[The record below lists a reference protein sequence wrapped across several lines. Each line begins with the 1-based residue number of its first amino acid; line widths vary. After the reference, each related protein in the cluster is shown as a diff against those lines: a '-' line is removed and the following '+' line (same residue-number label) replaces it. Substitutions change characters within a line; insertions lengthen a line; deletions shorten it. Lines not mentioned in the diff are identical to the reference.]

1 MLAISDFRPFQSRK
15 SWSRAITALLS
26 LYMMAGVCSSVLRG
40 LGHEKWGWTYPCLT
54 NIWESGTERDTDRAQ
69 CNYPHPFLTVTLKG
83 LFSPPLL
90 QHLSPTLCPPLS
102 PFISDWATEFKIIR
116 SGFQAGK
123 CIQTCYQCYHRSSSP
138 SQSLSLSFFISL
150 SVLYNDT
157 LSSVLYALGEAVSA
171 ASCHHLQGWIFL
183 KCSPVLGTTFK
194 SNFSIAQL
202 SIIYPDGVNC
212 WIKEW
217 FLSVNYYTASL
228 PHPILHPNW
237 NPLMQSATTSH
248 KATESMPKYNYH

>member
-1 MLAISDFRPFQSRK
+1 MWWLGCVRV
-15 SWSRAITALLS
+15 SW
-26 LYMMAGVCSSVLRG
+26 GH
-40 LGHEKWGWTYPCLT
+40 LGHEKRRWTYPCLT
-54 NIWESGTERDTDRAQ
+54 NIWEITTERDTDRAQ
-69 CNYPHPFLTVTLKG
+69 CNYPHPSFTVTLKG
-83 LFSPPLL
+83 LFFSSTAPTS
-90 QHLSPTLCPPLS
+90 LSHPCLPLS
-102 PFISDWATEFKIIR
+102 PFISDWGTESKIIR

-123 CIQTCYQCYHRSSSP
+123 CIQTCYQCYHRSSCP
-138 SQSLSLSFFISL
+138 SQPPPPPFSFFIALSL

-183 KCSPVLGTTFK
+183 KCSPILGTTFK

-228 PHPILHPNW
+228 PPPHLTSQLELINAKCHNFP
-237 NPLMQSATTSH
+237 QS
-248 KATESMPKYNYH
+248 PWKYAKI

>member
-1 MLAISDFRPFQSRK
+1 MRNKDGHIHVLQIFERARQGETQTEHN
-15 SWSRAITALLS
+15 AITPTLPSLS
-26 LYMMAGVCSSVLRG
+26 
-40 LGHEKWGWTYPCLT
+40 H
-54 NIWESGTERDTDRAQ
+54 
-69 CNYPHPFLTVTLKG
+69 LKVF
-83 LFSPPLL
+83 FSPPLL

-123 CIQTCYQCYHRSSSP
+123 CIQTCYQCYHRIPSP
-138 SQSLSLSFFISL
+138 SQSPPLSCFLHLSL

-157 LSSVLYALGEAVSA
+157 LSSVLYASGEAVSA

-202 SIIYPDGVNC
+202 SIIYLDGVNC

-217 FLSVNYYTASL
+217 FLSVNYYTAP
-228 PHPILHPNW
+228 PHPTSHPNW
-237 NPLMQSATTSH
+237 NLLMQSATTSH
-248 KATESMPKYNYH
+248 KAPECVPKYN